1 LSQETGNVS
10 TESAG
15 RTFVLIPGAGAD
27 PRVYGAT
34 IDALRGLGHDGIAPP
49 LPLDEAAATPSDHA
63 EAILAA
69 LPDPPPRPL
78 MVVGRLA
85 ALA

>member
-15 RTFVLIPGAGAD
+15 KTFVLIPGAGAV
-27 PRVYGAT
+27 PRFYGAT
-34 IDALRGLGHDGIAPP
+34 IDALRELGHEGIAPP
-49 LPLDEAAATPSDHA
+49 LPLDEAAATPSEHA
-63 EAILAA
+63 DAILAA

-78 MVVGRLA
+78 MVVGRRV